1 MLVSIDIRG
10 ALPIKFPLFQ
20 ELRRR
25 HVVKNAL
32 LYVVTSWLML
42 QAGDLLF
49 PALNVQEWA
58 FPLLLGLLLLFFV
71 PALIFSWVYE
81 MTPDG
86 LKREKDV
93 AHDSREMI
101 ASGIKINK
109 VIAVLLML
117 AIVVVAVDRLLP
129 ESAVYLN
136 ASVCGED
143 TTLFGSEGALAEPT
157 ASGRPPAK
165 SVAVFP
171 FINRSNDPGDEH
183 FSASLAEQVSNL
195 LARVPEFQVTSRTS
209 LFASREQGAEVA
221 SLAHALNVA
230 AILEGSVQHEDG
242 QLRVTAQLIDARS
255 DRLLWSGTYDR
266 PLGQSFLAQDD
277 IALAIVDGVK
287 DTLVTELL
295 PAGENGISAVGSG
308 TVPQICRTIPSRH
321 RVSGWRMTGKG
332 PGEKRSNLESAV
344 PRVTFP
350 PLAGAFGVRVRE
362 PVSPG
367 SRPRSG

>member
-1 MLVSIDIRG
+1 
-10 ALPIKFPLFQ
+10 
-20 ELRRR
+20 
-25 HVVKNAL
+25 
-32 LYVVTSWLML
+32 ML

-117 AIVVVAVDRLLP
+117 AIVVVAVDRLIP
-129 ESAVYLN
+129 ESAVYVD
-136 ASVCGED
+136 ASVCGDD
-143 TTLFGSEGALAEPT
+143 TTLLGSEGALAEPT
-157 ASGRPPAK
+157 ATGRPPAK

-171 FINRSNDPGDEH
+171 FINRSNDPGNEH
-183 FSASLAEQVSNL
+183 FSASMAERVSNL
-195 LARVPEFQVTSRTS
+195 LARAPEFQVTSRS
-209 LFASREQGAEVA
+209 SAFVSREQGAKVA
-221 SLAHALNVA
+221 SLAHAMNVA

-266 PLGQSFLAQDD
+266 PLGHSFLAQDE
-277 IALAIVDGVK
+277 IAVAIVDGVK
-287 DTLVTELL
+287 DTLLTESLL
-295 PAGENGISAVGSG
+295 PEEDGIPSVDARRLPPPWPDDSKQASRVQPDVYWQVSG
-308 TVPQICRTIPSRH
+308 TEAIQP
-321 RVSGWRMTGKG
+321 
-332 PGEKRSNLESAV
+332 
-344 PRVTFP
+344 
-350 PLAGAFGVRVRE
+350 
-362 PVSPG
+362 
-367 SRPRSG
+367 